1 MQPLLCAG
9 IHSRARYPDG
19 IEAMACMCAMRKHL
33 GGIVVVHM
41 RKHLGGIVVVHVS
54 HADSK
59 WVQHINGTRHHL
71 WKACKHTRYV
81 VTFSQRQQLSDVLF
95 ALNSLLLDLYGLQRH
110 YGKYA
115 IG

>member
-1 MQPLLCAG
+1 MVVFPGYTSQGEKMQ
-9 IHSRARYPDG
+9 
-19 IEAMACMCAMRKHL
+19 KHL
-33 GGIVVVHM
+33 GGI
-41 RKHLGGIVVVHVS
+41 IVVHVS

-59 WVQHINGTRHHL
+59 WAQHINGTHHHL
-71 WKACKHTRYV
+71 WKACKQTRYV
-81 VTFSQRQQLSDVLF
+81 VTFSQRQQLSAVLF

>member
-33 GGIVVVHM
+33 GGI
-41 RKHLGGIVVVHVS
+41 IVVHVS

-59 WVQHINGTRHHL
+59 WVQHINGTHHHADSKWAQHINGTHHHL
-71 WKACKHTRYV
+71 RMALWHT
-81 VTFSQRQQLSDVLF
+81 
-95 ALNSLLLDLYGLQRH
+95 
-110 YGKYA
+110 
-115 IG
+115 